1 MATTKFNPT
10 YRPFKTSHHALMGPI
25 DHYRCDHM
33 PRFSGCGAQAGF
45 LVNNARP
52 NCPREYGIKLFS
64 TASQAFAAYQRQM
77 IAAEA
82 GAAPPV
88 RRMVYFTALGM
99 RYDWESGRHVRG
111 VIEYWG
117 YQTCL
122 AYGIGRMEVPMEV
135 EECDDASLIPDS
147 GVRRLYRLISR
158 LSIAGTQIDG
168 KPLGTVR
175 KRSKRM
181 KHDLHEENLGFW
193 RKRPVCIDFGHHII
207 QEAC

>member
-1 MATTKFNPT
+1 MYNRHTMATTKFNPT
-10 YRPFKTSHHALMGPI
+10 YRPFKTTHHAIMGAI

-52 NCPREYGIKLFS
+52 NCAREYGIKLFP

-88 RRMVYFTALGM
+88 RRMVKVL
-99 RYDWESGRHVRG
+99 VRSPWYG
-111 VIEYWG
+111 DDLRTIYYG

-147 GVRRLYRLISR
+147 GVRRLYRLLSR

-168 KPLGTVR
+168 KPIGTVR
-175 KRSKRM
+175 RRSKRM

-207 QEAC
+207 REAC